1 MTSMFRMGRSG
12 NRSKDIG
19 NAGQGEGEAPP
30 SKKAKREQ
38 TPTGSCVCVW
48 FFMLIILVA
57 AQILARFGRVYETGD
72 YERELVDCLS
82 KKI

>member
-1 MTSMFRMGRSG
+1 
-12 NRSKDIG
+12 
-19 NAGQGEGEAPP
+19 
-30 SKKAKREQ
+30 
-38 TPTGSCVCVW
+38 
-48 FFMLIILVA
+48 MLIILVA